1 MLGQHVP
8 KNHTNLF
15 QSLDISVNKEAKGFL
30 SNKYE
35 DWYRIQ
41 VSKQL
46 EKGVEPHDIKI
57 DVILTKLK
65 PLHAGWVM
73 DYHKEIQSFS
83 SVVKSGFQKA
93 NILETFKEDAADA
106 LINLS
111 KQKILKQ
118 TKTEKQFTYVCYL
131 KRSLAFIKTLVLN
144 SPKFSCTM
152 DVFLCIL
159 VCSNPVVGC
168 FLPTKNY

>member
-1 MLGQHVP
+1 M
-8 KNHTNLF
+8 
-15 QSLDISVNKEAKGFL
+15 
-30 SNKYE
+30 
-35 DWYRIQ
+35 
-41 VSKQL
+41 
-46 EKGVEPHDIKI
+46 EKGDIKI

-73 DYHKEIQSFS
+73 DYHKDIQSFA

-118 TKTEKQFTYVCYL
+118 KKTEKQFIDVFYL
-131 KRSLAFIKTLVLN
+131 KRSLAFTKTLIFN
-144 SPKFSCTM
+144 SFKFSCTM
-152 DVFLCIL
+152 NVFLCIL
-159 VCSNPVVGC
+159 VYSNPVVGC